1 MDCSHVFLLPSAN
14 QAAQVQFVWFLL
26 FYCWCMTKMIGLSLI
41 DFSIMRNII
50 LLFWVFMA
58 IFSVNTSA
66 ASLPVDP
73 IDAATQIRLEKF
85 EQFVSSQ
92 MARDKVPGLSI
103 GYSQGNQ
110 MWARGFGYADLEN
123 KIPATASSSYRMA
136 SVTKPMTA
144 AAILQ
149 LVDSG
154 KVSLDTEVQNYVPY
168 FPRKP
173 YPITVR
179 QLLGHLGG
187 INAYVNP
194 QLEQHFKEHKNTR
207 ESIAVFE
214 NFDLIAEPGTRFRY
228 TSYGYNLL
236 GAIIE
241 GASGMAYGDYMKKN
255 IWAPLGMTATRLDD
269 PYDIIPARVRGYQL
283 QKQQIKH
290 AEFIDISSRFSAG
303 GTRSTVVD
311 MLRFG
316 DGIISGRIA
325 SKEAQE
331 LMFASMATRAG
342 KLSNYSAGWLTSPVN
357 GRFSISH
364 DGVQPE
370 TSTYLFC
377 FPARNLSIA
386 VAVNLQRI
394 DTSIFAT
401 QLFEAVTGE
410 AWDMPLY
417 IHDVKKRVY
426 YDAMK
431 VVFNE
436 GSAYFERKQQAYLD
450 ESSES
455 KAPAAAFAAFT
466 QHMQS
471 VVATKDAKQAEFF
484 IREAQHPAGGMQLRK
499 LGSYM
504 AKKLRDAGHK
514 LPAYANSGA
523 IAFFYDYVA
532 LYKKDSSI
540 DAALRF
546 DTAFEQQV
554 EQLYAGWRQTS
565 HIKFVKQDFDMQ
577 KYFAG
582 TGENAASDDAA
593 LPKALAT
600 LRQTMKS
607 AFQDAAVAP
616 DYIAELTMLIQDLI
630 RNAKA
635 YHALQISQLAR
646 DIYPASDAAHALVGV
661 LEISAGDKSKGIA
674 ALRTAIRLD
683 PTGAASAVALNNA
696 AYRAREISGP
706 ESALKILQ
714 AATELYPDDV
724 NLHDS
729 LGEFYAALSMNKKAI
744 LAYQKALEI
753 NPAYPNAKTA
763 KQAIQQA
770 TQELSTS
777 KN

>member
-1 MDCSHVFLLPSAN
+1 MDCSHVFLLPSVN

-26 FYCWCMTKMIGLSLI
+26 FYWRRMTKMIGLPLI
-41 DFSIMRNII
+41 DISIMRNII
-50 LLFWVFMA
+50 LLFWVFMT

-73 IDAATQIRLEKF
+73 IDAATQIRLKKF
-85 EQFVSSQ
+85 EQFVTSQ
-92 MARDKVPGLSI
+92 MARDKIPGLSI
-103 GYSQGNQ
+103 GYMQNNQ

-123 KIPATASSSYRMA
+123 KIPATASSSYRLA

-154 KVSLDTEVQNYVPY
+154 KVSLDAEVQSYVPY

-194 QLEQHFKEHKNTR
+194 RLEQHFKEHKNTR

-236 GAIIE
+236 GAVIE
-241 GASGMAYGDYMKKN
+241 GASGMSYGEYMTKN
-255 IWAPLGMTATRLDD
+255 VWAPLGMTATRLDD
-269 PYDIIPARVRGYQL
+269 PYDIIPERVRGYQL

-311 MLRFG
+311 MIRFG
-316 DGIISGRIA
+316 DGINRGRIA

-331 LMFASMATRAG
+331 LMFVSMATRAG

-357 GRFSISH
+357 GRFAISH

-377 FPARNLSIA
+377 FPARNLTIA
-386 VAVNLQRI
+386 VAANLQRI
-394 DTSIFAT
+394 DTSIFAA

-410 AWDMPLY
+410 VWDMPLY
-417 IHDVKKRVY
+417 VHDREKRIY
-426 YDAMK
+426 YEAMK
-431 VVFNE
+431 AVFNE

-450 ESSES
+450 ERSES
-455 KAPAAAFAAFT
+455 KALAAAFAAFN
-466 QHMQS
+466 QHIQS
-471 VVATKDAKQAEFF
+471 VAARKDAKQAELF
-484 IREAQHPAGGMQLRK
+484 IKEAQHPAGGMQLRK

-504 AKKLRDAGHK
+504 AKKLHDAGHK
-514 LPAYANSGA
+514 LPSYANSSA
-523 IAFFYDYVA
+523 IALFHDYIA

-540 DAALRF
+540 DAAFRF
-546 DTAFEQQV
+546 DAAFERQAQQ
-554 EQLYAGWRQTS
+554 LHAGWRKTS
-565 HIKFVKQDFDMQ
+565 HIKFLRQDFDVQ
-577 KYFAG
+577 KYFSSNGA
-582 TGENAASDDAA
+582 NAASDDAA
-593 LPKALAT
+593 LLKALAT
-600 LRQTMKS
+600 LHQTMKS

-616 DYIAELTMLIQDLI
+616 DYLAELTMLIQDLM
-630 RNAKA
+630 RNANA
-635 YHALQISQLAR
+635 HHALQISRLAQE
-646 DIYPASDAAHALVGV
+646 IYPASDAAHALAGV

-674 ALRTAIRLD
+674 ALTMAVRLD
-683 PTGAASAVALNNA
+683 PTGAASPVALNNA

-744 LAYQKALEI
+744 LAYQKALDI
-753 NPAYPNAKTA
+753 NPVYPNAKAA
-763 KQAIQQA
+763 KQAIQG
-770 TQELSTS
+770 LSTS